1 MKVDVYKRPERE
13 GMYSYLAVPEGHPIP
28 NEATNIDW
36 ETAENSIDLDE
47 NNEPVHGF
55 SAEDAL
61 SQINAKGYAI
71 TRAQT
76 HKMRIG
82 PSV

>member
-13 GMYSYLAVPEGHPIP
+13 GLFSYLAVPEGRPIP
-28 NEATNIDW
+28 SEATNIDW

-55 SAEDAL
+55 SADDAL
-61 SQINAKGYAI
+61 SQISDKGYAI
-71 TRAQT
+71 SSVH
-76 HKMRIG
+76 HKKIRIG
-82 PSV
+82 SDV

>member
-13 GMYSYLAVPEGHPIP
+13 GLYSYLAVPEGRPIP
-28 NEATNIDW
+28 EEATAIDW

-61 SQINAKGYAI
+61 SQISAKGYAI
-71 TRAQT
+71 THTQNYR
-76 HKMRIG
+76 MSIG
-82 PSV
+82 PSA

>member
-13 GMYSYLAVPEGHPIP
+13 GMFSYLAVPEGRPIP
-28 NEATNIDW
+28 SEATNIDW

-55 SAEDAL
+55 SAADAL
-61 SQINAKGYAI
+61 SQINDKGYAI
-71 TRAQT
+71 TRVQNNR
-76 HKMRIG
+76 MRIG
-82 PSV
+82 PNV

>member
-13 GMYSYLAVPEGHPIP
+13 GMYSYLAVPEGRPIP
-28 NEATNIDW
+28 EEATAIDW

-47 NNEPVHGF
+47 NNEPVLGL

-61 SQINAKGYAI
+61 SQISSKGYAI
-71 TRAQT
+71 SHTRGY
-76 HKMRIG
+76 KLNIG